1 MKLRIETE
9 KTGVQLEHVNEY
21 DGGLTVSEV
30 VEFLFRPAL
39 LAMGYQPE
47 SIARTIGPVD
57 DEVFEDN
64 D

>member
-1 MKLRIETE
+1 MRLRIETDR
-9 KTGVQLEHVNEY
+9 TGVQLEHNNDF

-57 DEVFEDN
+57 DDVFED

>member
-1 MKLRIETE
+1 MILRLETD
-9 KTGVQLEHVNEY
+9 KTGVQLEHNNDF

-39 LAMGYQPE
+39 LAMGYQPDA
-47 SIARTIGPVD
+47 IARTIGPID
-57 DEVFEDN
+57 DEVFEN